1 MGMESIEQVYRAYF
15 TDVYRYCLKLTGD
28 ASKAEELSSTAF
40 FKAMQKLD
48 SFRGECEV
56 RVWLCQIAKNLWLSE
71 RKKDRT
77 APMPDDLF
85 SPEPSP
91 EYAAIRRDDAERAAN
106 AVHALP
112 EPYKEVFLLRVYGE
126 MPFEQIGKLFGK
138 TANWACVTFH
148 RARARV
154 KTELE
159 ESENEEL

>member
-1 MGMESIEQVYRAYF
+1 MNTIEQIYRAYF

-28 ASKAEELSSTAF
+28 TSKAEELTSDAF

-56 RVWLCQIAKNLWLSE
+56 RVWLCEIAKNLWLSE
-71 RKKDRT
+71 RRKDRSM
-77 APMPDDLF
+77 PIPDDLV
-85 SPEPSP
+85 SAGPSP
-91 EYAAIRRDDAERAAN
+91 ESETIRKDDADRAAQ
-106 AVHALP
+106 AVHTLA

-148 RARARV
+148 RARMRV

-159 ESENEEL
+159 ETDK